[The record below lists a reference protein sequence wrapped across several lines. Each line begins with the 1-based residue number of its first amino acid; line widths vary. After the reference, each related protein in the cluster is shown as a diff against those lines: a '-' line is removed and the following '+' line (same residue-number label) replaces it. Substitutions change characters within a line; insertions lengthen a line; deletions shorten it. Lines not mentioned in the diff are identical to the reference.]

1 MRNIFLPGQIEIPS
15 IYIFVSF
22 VCARFLGTYPFEGSL
37 RVSISDLSNLQV
49 ELYMEEQ
56 FNRDTLCTLYF
67 VPTFPDQVCII

>member
-1 MRNIFLPGQIEIPS
+1 MPGQKEIPS

-22 VCARFLGTYPFEGSL
+22 VFARFLGTEPFEESL

-56 FNRDTLCTLYF
+56 FNRDTLCTLYL
-67 VPTFPDQVCII
+67 VPTFPDQVCVM

>member
-1 MRNIFLPGQIEIPS
+1 MRNLSFAWTKGIPS

-22 VCARFLGTYPFEGSL
+22 VFARFLGTEPFEESL

-56 FNRDTLCTLYF
+56 LSCTCTLYF
-67 VPTFPDQVCII
+67 VPTFPDQVCVM